1 MDDGSLPTT
10 AKPPSP
16 QSPRPER
23 NPSAGSFL
31 PTLSVAVICWLLI
44 GSISYSPAAR
54 ASVGDGF
61 IVLNM
66 FLVPVQL
73 ALLLFAGAE
82 ARGLW
87 PRRTSA
93 IFTAGTAG
101 FGAAMLYAIWAA
113 EGWAHWGQ
121 GLFWA
126 LGGIYGGVALEVVT
140 GFWSWL
146 GRRLERSASTG

>member
-10 AKPPSP
+10 VKPPSP
-16 QSPRPER
+16 QSDPPER

-31 PTLSVAVICWLLI
+31 STLSVAVVCWLLI
-44 GSISYSPAAR
+44 GTISYSPAAR

-61 IVLNM
+61 ILLSVL
-66 FLVPVQL
+66 LVPAQL
-73 ALLLFAGAE
+73 VLLTLAGAA

-101 FGAAMLYAIWAA
+101 FGAAILFAIWAA
-113 EGWAHWGQ
+113 ESWAHWGQ

-126 LGGIYGGVALEVVT
+126 LGGVYGGVALEVAT

-146 GRRLERSASTG
+146 GRRLERSAGRG